1 MKLCDLMAKFE
12 SWCPVATAMDF
23 DNVGLLVGDPDME
36 IAKAAVALDATVE
49 SVAFAKKVGANLLVT
64 HHPIIFRP
72 LKSVTPDKVTWHAM
86 QAGIAVVSM
95 HTNLD
100 VAQGGVNDCLAG
112 ALQLTDVQSLCDD
125 GLGRVGNLPAAMD
138 DAQLAAFVKQQL
150 GAGGVRYNKT
160 GRIHTRVAVGGGA
173 CGDLWGEALATG
185 ATALISGEAKYN
197 DFLDAAQ
204 NGICIAAAGHFA
216 TEQVVCG
223 ALYQFVKEQ
232 GIDCDLCAQ
241 TDVEEFC

>member
-1 MKLCDLMAKFE
+1 MILANFLEKFE
-12 SWCPVATAMDF
+12 SWCPVLTAMDF
-23 DNVGLLVGDPDME
+23 DNVGLLVGDPNVE
-36 IAKAAVALDATVE
+36 ITKVAVALDATPDTI
-49 SVAFAKKVGANLLVT
+49 AFAKSAGANLLLT
-64 HHPIIFRP
+64 HHPIIFHP
-72 LKSVTPDKVTWHAM
+72 LKALTPDHVVWHAM
-86 QAGIAVVSM
+86 RAGVAVVSM

-100 VAQGGVNDCLAG
+100 VAQGGVNDCLAR
-112 ALQLTDVQSLCDD
+112 ALELTDVQNLCED

-138 DAQLAAFVKQQL
+138 DAQLATFVKQKL

-173 CGDLWGEALATG
+173 CGDLWGEALSAG

-223 ALYQFVKEQ
+223 ALCQFVNEQ